1 MKKIIS
7 FLLFSILVCTLQAQI
22 QEPVKFKS
30 ELKTLSDTEAEIVF
44 TATIDAGWHVYSTDL
59 GDGGPTSAT
68 FNVDKKSGLELVGS
82 LKPVGNEHEVFDQMF
97 EMQVRYFE
105 NTAKFVQ
112 KVKFTGGA
120 YAIEGYLMYGACN
133 DNEHEVFDQMFE
145 MQVRYFENTAK
156 FVQKV
161 KFTGGAYA
169 IEGYLMYGACNDSNC
184 LPPSEVSFKYEGTA
198 KAAAKEAPAKKEQ
211 PVKKEAAEPA
221 AQPAPAAPA
230 QATPAPAA
238 DKAQEVTPTEEEAA
252 AATAQPAIAS
262 GDLWTP
268 VIDELQSLGEE
279 NGKKD
284 MSWVYIFFT
293 AEEEAAAATAQ
304 PAIASGDLWTPVID
318 ELQSLGEEN
327 GKKDMSWVYIFFT
340 GLLGGFIALFT
351 PCVWPIIP
359 MTVSFFL
366 KRTKDKKKG
375 IRDAWTY
382 GASIVVIY
390 VTLGLAITL
399 TLGASAL
406 NALSTNAIFNILFF
420 LMLVIFAASFFGA
433 FEISLPAKWGNAVDS
448 KAESTTGLLS
458 IFLMA
463 FTLSLVS
470 FSCTGPIIGF
480 LLVQVSTT
488 GSVVAPAIGM
498 LGFAIALA
506 LPFTLFALFPSW
518 LKSMPKSGGWM
529 NVIKVTL
536 GFLELAFALKFL
548 SVADLAYGWRLLDRE
563 TFIALGG
570 WMNVIK
576 VTLGFLEL
584 AFALKFLSVADLAY
598 GWRLLDRET
607 FIALW
612 IMIFGLLGF
621 YLLGKIKFPHDDDDN
636 KVGVGRFFMALISLA
651 FAVYMVPGLW
661 GAPLKAVSA
670 FAPPMWTQDFNLY
683 KNEVHAKFDDYDM
696 GMEYVYMVPGLWG
709 APLKAVSA
717 FAPPMWT
724 QDFNLYK
731 NEVHA
736 KFDDYDMGMEYARK
750 NGKPVMLDFTG
761 YGCVNCRK
769 MEAAVWTDSKVSDLM
784 TNDYVLITLYVDNKT
799 PLPEPVKIMENG
811 KERTLRTVGDKWS
824 YLQRVKFGAN
834 AQPFYVL
841 LDNEGKPLNKS
852 FVYDEDVPK
861 YIDFLKTGLENY
873 KNRK

>member
-1 MKKIIS
+1 MRKIIS
-7 FLLFSILVCTLQAQI
+7 FLLLSFVVYALQAQI
-22 QEPVKFKS
+22 KDPIKFKT
-30 ELKTLSDTEAEIVF
+30 ELTPLSDTEAEVVF
-44 TATIDAGWHVYSTDL
+44 TAAIDKGWHVYSTDL
-59 GDGGPTSAT
+59 GDGGPISAT
-68 FNVDKKSGLELVGS
+68 FNIDNKSGVELLGK
-82 LKPVGNEHEVFDQMF
+82 LKPVGKEVATFDKLF
-97 EMQVRYFE
+97 EMKVRYFE

-120 YAIEGYLMYGACN
+120 YAIEGYLEYGAC
-133 DNEHEVFDQMFE
+133 DDE
-145 MQVRYFENTAK
+145 
-156 FVQKV
+156 
-161 KFTGGAYA
+161 
-169 IEGYLMYGACNDSNC
+169 SC
-184 LPPSEVSFKYEGTA
+184 LPPTQVPFKFSGVA
-198 KAAAKEAPAKKEQ
+198 KAGN
-211 PVKKEAAEPA
+211 
-221 AQPAPAAPA
+221 
-230 QATPAPAA
+230 
-238 DKAQEVTPTEEEAA
+238 A
-252 AATAQPAIAS
+252 AATKTEQPKAEQPEQKVVDKADKKEGATPVASKDSSAMMELVPATTTEAATDIQPAVAS
-262 GDLWTP
+262 SELWKP
-268 VIDELQSLGEE
+268 VISDLQALGEE
-279 NGKKD
+279 HGQED
-284 MSWVYIFFT
+284 MSWIYIFITGF
-293 AEEEAAAATAQ
+293 
-304 PAIASGDLWTPVID
+304 
-318 ELQSLGEEN
+318 LG
-327 GKKDMSWVYIFFT
+327 
-340 GLLGGFIALFT
+340 GLLALFT

-366 KRTKDKKKG
+366 KRSKDKKKG

-390 VTLGLAITL
+390 VALGLAITL
-399 TLGASAL
+399 IFGASAL

-433 FEISLPAKWGNAVDS
+433 FEIRLPSKWGNAVDS

-563 TFIALGG
+563 TFL
-570 WMNVIK
+570 
-576 VTLGFLEL
+576 
-584 AFALKFLSVADLAY
+584 
-598 GWRLLDRET
+598 
-607 FIALW
+607 ALW
-612 IMIFGLLGF
+612 IVIFALLGF

-636 KVGVGRFFMALISLA
+636 KVGVTRFFMALISLA

-670 FAPPMWTQDFNLY
+670 FAPPMQTQDFNLY
-683 KNEVHAKFDDYDM
+683 KNEVHAKFDDYD
-696 GMEYVYMVPGLWG
+696 L
-709 APLKAVSA
+709 
-717 FAPPMWT
+717 
-724 QDFNLYK
+724 
-731 NEVHA
+731 
-736 KFDDYDMGMEYARK
+736 GMEYARL

-769 MEAAVWTDSKVSDLM
+769 MEAAVWTDPKVSDLIN
-784 TNDYVLITLYVDNKT
+784 NDYVLITLYVDNKT
-799 PLPEPVKIMENG
+799 PLTEPVKIIENG
-811 KERTLRTVGDKWS
+811 TERTLRTVGDKWS
-824 YLQRVKFGAN
+824 YLQRMKFGAN

-841 LDNEGKPLNKS
+841 LDNQGKPLNKS
-852 FVYDEDVPK
+852 YAYNEDIPK
-861 YIDFLKTGLENY
+861 YIEFLQTGLENY
-873 KNRK
+873 KKEK

>member
-1 MKKIIS
+1 MRKIIS
-7 FLLFSILVCTLQAQI
+7 FLLLSFVVYALQAQI
-22 QEPVKFKS
+22 KDPVKFKT
-30 ELKTLSDTEAEIVF
+30 ELTPLSDTEAEVVF
-44 TATIDAGWHVYSTDL
+44 TAAIDKGWHVYSTDL
-59 GDGGPTSAT
+59 GDGGPISAT
-68 FNVDKKSGLELVGS
+68 FNIDNKSGVELLGK
-82 LKPVGNEHEVFDQMF
+82 LKPVGKEVATFDKLF
-97 EMQVRYFE
+97 EMKVRYFE

-120 YAIEGYLMYGACN
+120 YAIEGYLEYGAC
-133 DNEHEVFDQMFE
+133 DDE
-145 MQVRYFENTAK
+145 
-156 FVQKV
+156 
-161 KFTGGAYA
+161 
-169 IEGYLMYGACNDSNC
+169 SC
-184 LPPSEVSFKYEGTA
+184 LPPTQVPFKFSGVA
-198 KAAAKEAPAKKEQ
+198 KAGNAATTKTEQPKAEQPEQKVVDKADKKEGATSVASKDSSAMMELV
-211 PVKKEAAEPA
+211 PATTTEAATDI
-221 AQPAPAAPA
+221 QPA
-230 QATPAPAA
+230 
-238 DKAQEVTPTEEEAA
+238 V
-252 AATAQPAIAS
+252 AS
-262 GDLWTP
+262 SELWKP
-268 VIDELQSLGEE
+268 VISDLQALGEE
-279 NGKKD
+279 HGQED
-284 MSWVYIFFT
+284 MSWIYIFITGF
-293 AEEEAAAATAQ
+293 
-304 PAIASGDLWTPVID
+304 
-318 ELQSLGEEN
+318 LG
-327 GKKDMSWVYIFFT
+327 
-340 GLLGGFIALFT
+340 GLLALFT

-366 KRTKDKKKG
+366 KRSKDKKKG

-390 VTLGLAITL
+390 VALGLAITL
-399 TLGASAL
+399 IFGASAL

-433 FEISLPAKWGNAVDS
+433 FEIRLPSKWGNAVDS

-563 TFIALGG
+563 TFL
-570 WMNVIK
+570 
-576 VTLGFLEL
+576 
-584 AFALKFLSVADLAY
+584 
-598 GWRLLDRET
+598 
-607 FIALW
+607 ALW
-612 IMIFGLLGF
+612 IVIFALLGF

-636 KVGVGRFFMALISLA
+636 KVGVTRFFMALISLA

-670 FAPPMWTQDFNLY
+670 FAPPMQTQDFNLY
-683 KNEVHAKFDDYDM
+683 KNEVHAKFDDYD
-696 GMEYVYMVPGLWG
+696 L
-709 APLKAVSA
+709 
-717 FAPPMWT
+717 
-724 QDFNLYK
+724 
-731 NEVHA
+731 
-736 KFDDYDMGMEYARK
+736 GMEYARL

-769 MEAAVWTDSKVSDLM
+769 MEAAVWTDPKVSDLIN
-784 TNDYVLITLYVDNKT
+784 NDYVLITLYVDNKT
-799 PLPEPVKIMENG
+799 PLTEPVKIIENG
-811 KERTLRTVGDKWS
+811 TERTLRTVGDKWS

-841 LDNEGKPLNKS
+841 LDNQGKPLNKS
-852 FVYDEDVPK
+852 YAYNEDIPK
-861 YIDFLKTGLENY
+861 YIEFLQTGLENY
-873 KNRK
+873 KKEK